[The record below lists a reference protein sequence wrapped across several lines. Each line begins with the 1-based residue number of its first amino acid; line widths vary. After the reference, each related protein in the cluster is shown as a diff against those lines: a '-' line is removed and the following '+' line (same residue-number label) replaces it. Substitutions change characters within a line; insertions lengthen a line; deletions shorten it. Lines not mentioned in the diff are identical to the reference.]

1 MEESKLAEELNIP
14 LAELID
20 IDNIESLI
28 AANTDSLAT
37 TASSDIKVVK
47 DVVQEAL
54 EAHSE
59 GKTCREIALDKMK
72 EYEETNAR
80 KVKLDSE
87 IADLEIEIRKTC
99 PEMFDKLDKLNEQ
112 LKKEETRMKEIAA
125 ESTPIFARAVEE
137 DEDNKT
143 LLYGK
148 IQATYVYPTVKH
160 QFNLKSFIEE
170 QNEFYTEHLSVLDPY
185 STMTEVS
192 DYVKYTVK
200 KK

>member
-1 MEESKLAEELNIP
+1 MEESRLAEELNIP

-54 EAHSE
+54 EAHLE
-59 GKTCREIALDKMK
+59 GKTSREIALDKMK

-112 LKKEETRMKEIAA
+112 LKKEEARMKEIAA
-125 ESTPIFARAVEE
+125 ESTSIFARAVEE

-160 QFNLKSFIEE
+160 QFDLKSFIEE

-185 STMTEVS
+185 STMTKVS

>member
-14 LAELID
+14 LAKLID

-28 AANTDSLAT
+28 SANTDSLAT

-54 EAHSE
+54 ETHSE

-87 IADLEIEIRKTC
+87 IADLEIEIRKAC
-99 PEMFDKLDKLNEQ
+99 PEMFDKLNKLNEQ
-112 LKKEETRMKEIAA
+112 LKKEEARMKEIAV
-125 ESTPIFARAVEE
+125 ESTPFFAQAVEE
-137 DEDNKT
+137 DEDSKT

-148 IQATYVYPTVKH
+148 IQATYIYPTVKH
-160 QFNLKSFIEE
+160 QFDLKSFIEE

-185 STMTEVS
+185 STMTKVS

>member
-1 MEESKLAEELNIP
+1 MDEKRIAEELNIP
-14 LAELID
+14 LAEVID
-20 IDNIESLI
+20 IANFESLVST
-28 AANTDSLAT
+28 NNDSLAT
-37 TASSDIKVVK
+37 KASTDIKVVK

-59 GKTCREIALDKMK
+59 EKTSREVALDKMK

-87 IADLEIEIRKTC
+87 IADLELEIRKIC
-99 PEMFDKLDKLNEQ
+99 PDMFDKLDKLNEQ
-112 LKKEETRMKEIAA
+112 LKKEEARLKEIAT
-125 ESTPIFARAVEE
+125 ESTPFFAQAVKE

-148 IQATYVYPTVKH
+148 IQATYVYSTEKH
-160 QFNLKSFIEE
+160 QFDLKSFIAE
-170 QNEFYTEHLSVLDPY
+170 QNDFYTEHLSILDPY
-185 STMTEVS
+185 STITNVS
-192 DYVKYTVK
+192 DYVKYTIK

>member
-20 IDNIESLI
+20 IDNAESLI
-28 AANTDSLAT
+28 TTNTDSLAT
-37 TASSDIKVVK
+37 VVSSDIKVIK

-59 GKTCREIALDKMK
+59 EKTSREIALDKMK

-87 IADLEIEIRKTC
+87 IADLEIEIRKAC

-112 LKKEETRMKEIAA
+112 LKKEEARMKEIAT
-125 ESTPIFARAVEE
+125 ESTPFFAQAVRE

-148 IQATYVYPTVKH
+148 IQATYVYATEKH
-160 QFNLKSFIEE
+160 QFDLKSFIEE
-170 QNEFYTEHLSVLDPY
+170 QNDFYTEHLSLLDSY
-185 STMTEVS
+185 STISKVS
-192 DYVKYTVK
+192 DYVKYTIK

>member
-1 MEESKLAEELNIP
+1 MDEKRIAEELNIP
-14 LAELID
+14 LAEVID
-20 IDNIESLI
+20 IANFESLVST
-28 AANTDSLAT
+28 NNDSLAT
-37 TASSDIKVVK
+37 KASTDIKVVK

-59 GKTCREIALDKMK
+59 EKTSREVALDKMK

-87 IADLEIEIRKTC
+87 IADLELEIRKIC
-99 PEMFDKLDKLNEQ
+99 PDMFDKLDKLNEQ
-112 LKKEETRMKEIAA
+112 LKKEEARLKEIAT
-125 ESTPIFARAVEE
+125 ESTPFFAQAVKE

-148 IQATYVYPTVKH
+148 IQATYVYPTEKH
-160 QFNLKSFIEE
+160 QFDLKSFIAE
-170 QNEFYTEHLSVLDPY
+170 QNDFYTEHLSILDPY
-185 STMTEVS
+185 STITNVS
-192 DYVKYTVK
+192 DYVKYTIK